1 MIDES
6 DFPRDLGEKGF
17 ARRNLRVPNRISLKR
32 LENAALHYLGRFTS
46 SSDSLRRVLMRRAL
60 RSAHYYGSDTEEATV
75 WVNEVVAKMKEQGF
89 VNDRTFAE
97 GRINSLLLKGMP
109 LRRIRL
115 ELRKKGICE
124 GIIDEIIDRYEEDAE
139 TIDFKAAVSL
149 AKRRRLGPFSTILND
164 RNKREKD
171 MSSLAR
177 AGFELD
183 IIKRVMDFEAPID
196 FKVK

>member
-1 MIDES
+1 M
-6 DFPRDLGEKGF
+6 
-17 ARRNLRVPNRISLKR
+17 
-32 LENAALHYLGRFTS
+32 
-46 SSDSLRRVLMRRAL
+46 RRVL
-60 RSAHYYGSDTEEATV
+60 RSAYYDGTDVAEATV
-75 WVNEVVAKMKEQGF
+75 WVDEVVAKMTEIGF
-89 VNDRTFAE
+89 VNDQTFAE
-97 GRINSLLLKGMP
+97 GRINSLLSKGMP

-115 ELRKKGICE
+115 ELRKKGICDD
-124 GIIDEIIDRYEEDAE
+124 IIDVVVDKYEEDAE
-139 TIDFKAAVSL
+139 TLDFDSAVSL

-164 RNKREKD
+164 RIKREKD